1 MSRVIAPYTCP
12 LLALDHLIAWQND
25 FIGVFWA
32 EQIRQNILGLS
43 VRPTGRLR
51 ATYTLDV
58 RDDLDDLDVHV
69 GFDDLS
75 VHVGFDDLSVHD
87 DLEVV

>member
-1 MSRVIAPYTCP
+1 MIV
-12 LLALDHLIAWQND
+12 LDDLVDGDQVVLD
-25 FIGVFWA
+25 D
-32 EQIRQNILGLS
+32 
-43 VRPTGRLR
+43 
-51 ATYTLDV
+51 LDV

-75 VHVGFDDLSVHD
+75 VRD

>member
-1 MSRVIAPYTCP
+1 M
-12 LLALDHLIAWQND
+12 
-25 FIGVFWA
+25 
-32 EQIRQNILGLS
+32 
-43 VRPTGRLR
+43 RPTGRLR

-58 RDDLDDLDVHV
+58 RDDLLDDLDVHVGFDDLDVHV

-75 VHVGFDDLSVHD
+75 VRD

>member
-1 MSRVIAPYTCP
+1 M
-12 LLALDHLIAWQND
+12 
-25 FIGVFWA
+25 
-32 EQIRQNILGLS
+32 
-43 VRPTGRLR
+43 RPTGRLR